1 MEKVERQYKQ
11 LGAEERATIMLMQ
24 REGSGLREIG
34 RFLKRSPSTIS
45 RELARDLGAGT
56 SYVAS
61 LAGEQASRLRYKP
74 RKALKLVSGNPLFE
88 VVKGHLKKNWSPEQ
102 IAGTLKRMHPDE
114 PEQRVSHETIYLTLY
129 AMPRGEMRR
138 ELIACLRWSRDKRR
152 SKTRAP
158 DGRGH
163 IAEMQSIHLRP
174 PEVAD
179 RLIPGHW
186 EADMIKGAM
195 NRSSVGTLVERTTLM
210 VVLAKVPDGTA
221 QSALEGFSKALS
233 AIPPELRK
241 TFTYDQGRE
250 MSKHAQ
256 LTEQTGVAVYFC
268 DPHSPWQRGL
278 NENTNGLLRQYLP
291 KGADLSV
298 YTQEQLDAIAWS
310 LNTRPRKSLG
320 FRSPVE
326 VYSELL
332 LNMELAKTATK
343 H

>member
-1 MEKVERQYKQ
+1 MEKSEKHYKQ
-11 LGAEERATIMLMQ
+11 LSPEERATIMLMT
-24 REGSGLREIG
+24 REGKGVREVG
-34 RFLKRSPSTIS
+34 RFLNRSPSTIS
-45 RELARDLGAGT
+45 RETDRDFGVKT
-56 SYVAS
+56 DYDAS
-61 LAGEQASRLRYKP
+61 LAGAQASLLRIKP
-74 RKALKLVSGNPLFE
+74 RKGLKLVVGGALFGI
-88 VVKGHLKKNWSPEQ
+88 VVGHLKKKWSPEQ
-102 IAGTLKRMHPDE
+102 IAGTLKVLHPDQPSE
-114 PEQRVSHETIYLTLY
+114 RVSHETIYHTLY
-129 AMPRGEMRR
+129 AMPRGELRR

-186 EADMIKGAM
+186 EADMIKGTM

-210 VVLAKVPDGTA
+210 VVLAKMPDGTA
-221 QSALEGFSKALS
+221 QSALDGFCEALS
-233 AIPPELRK
+233 AIPLALRK

-256 LTEQTGVAVYFC
+256 LTERTGIAVYFC

-291 KGADLSV
+291 KGEDLSI
-298 YTQEQLDAIAWS
+298 YTQEQLDEIAWS

>member
-1 MEKVERQYKQ
+1 MEKREKRYKQ
-11 LGAEERATIMLMQ
+11 LNAEERATIMLMRQ
-24 REGSGLREIG
+24 EGSGLRAMG
-34 RFLKRSPSTIS
+34 RFLKRAPSTIS
-45 RELARDLGAGT
+45 RELARNSDCKSGYIASQAGA
-56 SYVAS
+56 
-61 LAGEQASRLRYKP
+61 QASRLRAKP
-74 RKALKLVSGNPLFE
+74 RKALKLVLGNALFE
-88 VVKGHLKKNWSPEQ
+88 TVVGYLKKNWSPEQ
-102 IAGTLKRMHPDE
+102 IAGTLQRMYPDN
-114 PEQRVSHETIYLTLY
+114 PQQRVSHETIYHTLY
-129 AMPRGEMRR
+129 AMPRGELRR

-158 DGRGH
+158 SGCGH
-163 IAEMQSIHLRP
+163 LMAMQSIHLRP

-210 VVLAKVPDGTA
+210 VVLAQMPDGTA
-221 QSALEGFSKALS
+221 QSALDGFSEALS

-256 LTEQTGVAVYFC
+256 LTERTGVAVYFC

-298 YTQEQLDAIAWS
+298 YTQEQLDGIAWS

-326 VYSELL
+326 VYTELL
-332 LNMELAKTATK
+332 HNMELAKIAIK

>member
-1 MEKVERQYKQ
+1 MERTEKRYKQ
-11 LGAEERATIMLMQ
+11 LSAEERATIMLMQ
-24 REGSGLREIG
+24 QGGSGLREMG

-45 RELARDLGAGT
+45 RELDRDWGDE
-56 SYVAS
+56 SDYIAS
-61 LAGEQASRLRYKP
+61 LAGKHASSLRCKP
-74 RKALKLVSGNPLFE
+74 RKALKLVVGNPLFE
-88 VVKGHLKKNWSPEQ
+88 IVKAHLHKKWSPEQ
-102 IAGTLKRMHPDE
+102 IAGTLKGMHPDQ
-114 PEQRVSHETIYLTLY
+114 PAQRVSHETIYHTLY
-129 AMPRGEMRR
+129 AMPRGELRR

-174 PEVAD
+174 PEVVD

-195 NRSSVGTLVERTTLM
+195 NRSSIGTLVERTTLM
-210 VVLAKVPDGTA
+210 VVLAKMPDGTA
-221 QSALEGFSKALS
+221 QSALDGFSEALS
-233 AIPPELRK
+233 AVPPEFRK

-256 LTEQTGVAVYFC
+256 LTERTGVAVYFC

-291 KGADLSV
+291 KGADLSA
-298 YTQEQLDAIAWS
+298 YTQEQLDEIAWS

-320 FRSPVE
+320 FRTPVA
-326 VYSELL
+326 VYNELL
-332 LNMELAKTATK
+332 LNMELAKSATK

>member
-1 MEKVERQYKQ
+1 MEKTEKLYKQ
-11 LGAEERATIMLMQ
+11 LSAEERATIMLMTRDGKSV
-24 REGSGLREIG
+24 REVG

-45 RELARDLGAGT
+45 RETDRDLGPESAYDAT
-56 SYVAS
+56 
-61 LAGEQASRLRYKP
+61 LAGEHASRLRIK
-74 RKALKLVSGNPLFE
+74 RRQALKLVVGGALFG
-88 VVKGHLKKNWSPEQ
+88 VVEEHLKKKWSPEQ
-102 IAGTLKRMHPDE
+102 IAGTLKGMHPNQ
-114 PEQRVSHETIYLTLY
+114 PSQRVSHETIYHTLY
-129 AMPRGEMRR
+129 AMPRGELRR

-186 EADMIKGAM
+186 EADLIKGAM

-210 VVLAKVPDGTA
+210 VVLAKMPDGTA
-221 QSALEGFSKALS
+221 QSALDGFSEALS
-233 AIPPELRK
+233 AIPRELRK

-256 LTEQTGVAVYFC
+256 LTERTGVAVYFC

-298 YTQEQLDAIAWS
+298 YTQEQLDEIAWS

>member
-1 MEKVERQYKQ
+1 MEKTEKQYKQ
-11 LGAEERATIMLMQ
+11 LSAEERATIMLMQ
-24 REGSGLREIG
+24 HAGGGLREMG

-45 RELARDLGAGT
+45 RELARDQGAESG
-56 SYVAS
+56 YVG
-61 LAGEQASRLRYKP
+61 LRAGEQARQLRFKS
-74 RKALKLVSGNPLFE
+74 RKALKLVVGSPLFDA
-88 VVKGHLKKNWSPEQ
+88 VKEQLKKKWSPEQ
-102 IAGTLKRMHPDE
+102 IAGTLKRMHPNQ
-114 PEQRVSHETIYLTLY
+114 PAQRVSHETIYHTLY
-129 AMPRGEMRR
+129 AMPRGELRR
-138 ELIACLRWSRDKRR
+138 ELIACLRWSRGQRR
-152 SKTRAP
+152 SKARAP
-158 DGRGH
+158 GGRGH
-163 IAEMQSIHLRP
+163 IAAMQSIHLRP

-186 EADMIKGAM
+186 EADLIKGAM
-195 NRSSVGTLVERTTLM
+195 NRSSVGTLVERTTRI
-210 VVLAKVPDGTA
+210 VVLAKMPDGTA
-221 QSALEGFSKALS
+221 QSALDGFSEALS
-233 AIPPELRK
+233 AIPAELRK

-256 LTEQTGVAVYFC
+256 LAERTGVAVYFC

-326 VYSELL
+326 VYTELL
-332 LNMELAKTATK
+332 HNMELAKAATK

>member
-1 MEKVERQYKQ
+1 M
-11 LGAEERATIMLMQ
+11 
-24 REGSGLREIG
+24 
-34 RFLKRSPSTIS
+34 
-45 RELARDLGAGT
+45 
-56 SYVAS
+56 
-61 LAGEQASRLRYKP
+61 
-74 RKALKLVSGNPLFE
+74 
-88 VVKGHLKKNWSPEQ
+88 
-102 IAGTLKRMHPDE
+102 
-114 PEQRVSHETIYLTLY
+114 SHETIYHTLY
-129 AMPRGEMRR
+129 AMPRGELRR

-174 PEVAD
+174 PEVED

-186 EADMIKGAM
+186 EADLIKGAM
-195 NRSSVGTLVERTTLM
+195 NRSSVGTLAERTTLM
-210 VVLAKVPDGTA
+210 VVLAKMPDGTA
-221 QSALEGFSKALS
+221 QSALDGFSEALS
-233 AIPPELRK
+233 AIPRELRK

-256 LTEQTGVAVYFC
+256 LTERTGVAVYFC

-298 YTQEQLDAIAWS
+298 YTQEQLDEIAWS

>member
-1 MEKVERQYKQ
+1 MEKPGKHYKQ
-11 LGAEERATIMLMQ
+11 LNAEERATIMLMK

-34 RFLKRSPSTIS
+34 RFLNRSPSTIS
-45 RELARDLGAGT
+45 NEIARDLGCQSG
-56 SYVAS
+56 YVAS
-61 LAGEQASRLRYKP
+61 LAGEQARRLRIKP
-74 RKALKLVSGNPLFE
+74 RRPLKLVEGNPLFE
-88 VVKGHLKKNWSPEQ
+88 VVKEHLKKKWSPEQ
-102 IAGTLKRMHPDE
+102 IAGTLKSMHPDQ
-114 PEQRVSHETIYLTLY
+114 PSQRVSHETIYHTLY
-129 AMPRGEMRR
+129 AMPRGELRR
-138 ELIACLRWSRDKRR
+138 ELIASLRWSRGKRR

-195 NRSSVGTLVERTTLM
+195 NRSSVGTLVERSTLM
-210 VVLAKVPDGTA
+210 VVLAKMADGTA
-221 QSALEGFSKALS
+221 QSALDGFSEALS

-250 MSKHAQ
+250 MSKHMQ
-256 LTEQTGVAVYFC
+256 LTERTGMAVYFC

-291 KGADLSV
+291 KGADLST
-298 YTQEQLDAIAWS
+298 YTQEQLDEIAWS

-320 FRSPVE
+320 FRTPVA
-326 VYSELL
+326 VYNELL
-332 LNMELAKTATK
+332 LNMELAKSATK

>member
-1 MEKVERQYKQ
+1 MERTKKQYKH
-11 LGAEERATIMLMQ
+11 LSAEERATIMLMQ
-24 REGSGLREIG
+24 GEKSGVREIG
-34 RFLKRSPSTIS
+34 RYLNRSASTIS
-45 RELARDLGAGT
+45 RELSRDLGTEACYT
-56 SYVAS
+56 AT
-61 LAGEQASRLRYKP
+61 LAGEQANILRLKH
-74 RKALKLVSGNPLFE
+74 RKKSKLEVGGILFNI
-88 VVKGHLKKNWSPEQ
+88 VKEHLKKKWSPEQ
-102 IAGTLKRMHPDE
+102 VTGILKRMHPDQ
-114 PEQRVSHETIYLTLY
+114 PEHHVSHETIYHTLY
-129 AMPRGEMRR
+129 AMPRGELRR

-152 SKTRAP
+152 SKTRAA

-174 PEVAD
+174 QEVTD

-186 EADMIKGAM
+186 EADMIKGPM

-221 QSALEGFSKALS
+221 QSALEGFSEALS

-256 LTEQTGVAVYFC
+256 LTERTGVAVYFC

-291 KGADLSV
+291 KGVDLSV
-298 YTQEQLDAIAWS
+298 YSQAQLDEIALS

-320 FRSPVE
+320 FRTPLE
-326 VYSELL
+326 VYTELL
-332 LNMELAKTATK
+332 HNMELAKSATI

>member
-1 MEKVERQYKQ
+1 MEKSKKHYTQ
-11 LGAEERATIMLMQ
+11 LNAEERATIMLMRQ
-24 REGSGLREIG
+24 ESKGVREIG
-34 RFLKRSPSTIS
+34 RLLNRSPSTIS
-45 RELARDLGAGT
+45 RELDRDLVFESG
-56 SYVAS
+56 YVAS
-61 LAGEQASRLRYKP
+61 LAGDQARNLRIKP
-74 RKALKLVSGNPLFE
+74 RKELKLIVGGALFG
-88 VVKGHLKKNWSPEQ
+88 VVVGHLKKKWSPEQ
-102 IAGTLKRMHPDE
+102 IAGTLKDMHPDE
-114 PEQRVSHETIYLTLY
+114 PSQRVSHETIYHTLY
-129 AMPRGEMRR
+129 AMPRGELRR

-210 VVLAKVPDGTA
+210 VVLAQMPDGTA
-221 QSALEGFSKALS
+221 QSALDGFSEALS
-233 AIPPELRK
+233 AIPPALRK

-256 LTEQTGVAVYFC
+256 LTERTGVAVYFC

-291 KGADLSV
+291 KGVDLSV
-298 YTQEQLDAIAWS
+298 YTQEQLDEIAWS

>member
-1 MEKVERQYKQ
+1 MEKTEKLYKQ
-11 LGAEERATIMLMQ
+11 LSAEERATIMLMTRDGKGV
-24 REGSGLREIG
+24 REVG

-45 RELARDLGAGT
+45 RETDRDLGSESG
-56 SYVAS
+56 YDAS
-61 LAGEQASRLRYKP
+61 LAGEQAIQLRVKP
-74 RKALKLVSGNPLFE
+74 RQTLKLMVGGKLFGI
-88 VVKGHLKKNWSPEQ
+88 VVGHLKKKWSPEQ
-102 IAGTLKRMHPDE
+102 IAGTLKSMYPDQ
-114 PEQRVSHETIYLTLY
+114 PCQRVSHETIYHTLY
-129 AMPRGEMRR
+129 AMPRGELRR

-163 IAEMQSIHLRP
+163 IAEMQSVHLRP
-174 PEVAD
+174 PEVSD

-186 EADMIKGAM
+186 EADLIKGAM

-210 VVLAKVPDGTA
+210 VVLAKMPDGTA
-221 QSALEGFSKALS
+221 QSALDGFSGALS
-233 AIPPELRK
+233 AIPAELRK
-241 TFTYDQGRE
+241 TLTYDQGRE

-256 LTEQTGVAVYFC
+256 LTERTGVAVYFC

-291 KGADLSV
+291 KGSDLSV
-298 YTQEQLDAIAWS
+298 YTQGQLDEIAWS

>member
-1 MEKVERQYKQ
+1 MEKVEKSNKH
-11 LGAEERATIMLMQ
+11 LSAEERATIMLMKRDGLGM
-24 REGSGLREIG
+24 RETA

-45 RELARDLGAGT
+45 RELGRDLCGET
-56 SYVAS
+56 DYVAS
-61 LAGEQASRLRYKP
+61 LAGDQALQRRIKP
-74 RKALKLVSGNPLFE
+74 RKTLKLEVGNPLFE
-88 VVKGHLKKNWSPEQ
+88 VVKTHLKKKWSPEQ
-102 IAGTLKRMHPDE
+102 IAGTLKTMYPDS
-114 PEQRVSHETIYLTLY
+114 PSQRVSHETIYHTLY
-129 AMPRGEMRR
+129 AMPRGELRR

-174 PEVAD
+174 QEVTD

-186 EADMIKGAM
+186 EADLIKGAM

-210 VVLAKVPDGTA
+210 VVLAKMFDGTA
-221 QSALEGFSKALS
+221 QSALDGFSEALS

-256 LTEQTGVAVYFC
+256 LTERTGVAVYFC

-278 NENTNGLLRQYLP
+278 NENINGLLRQYLP
-291 KGADLSV
+291 KGTDLSV
-298 YTQEQLDAIAWS
+298 YTQEQLDEIAWS

-320 FRSPVE
+320 FRTPAA
-326 VYSELL
+326 VYNELL
-332 LNMELAKTATK
+332 MNMELAKTATK

>member
-1 MEKVERQYKQ
+1 MEKAEKLYKQ
-11 LGAEERATIMLMQ
+11 LSAEERATIMLMT
-24 REGSGLREIG
+24 REGKGVREVG

-45 RELARDLGAGT
+45 RETDRDLGAG
-56 SYVAS
+56 SDYDAS
-61 LAGEQASRLRYKP
+61 LAGAQAIRLRAKP
-74 RKALKLVSGNPLFE
+74 RKELKLVVGGTLFG
-88 VVKGHLKKNWSPEQ
+88 VVEKHLKKKWSPEQ
-102 IAGTLKRMHPDE
+102 IAGTLKGMHPDQ
-114 PEQRVSHETIYLTLY
+114 PSNRVSHETIYHTLY
-129 AMPRGEMRR
+129 AMPRGELRR

-174 PEVAD
+174 HEVED

-186 EADMIKGAM
+186 EADLIKGAM

-210 VVLAKVPDGTA
+210 VVLAKMPDGTA
-221 QSALEGFSKALS
+221 QSALDGFSEALS

-256 LTEQTGVAVYFC
+256 LTERTGVAVYFC

-291 KGADLSV
+291 KGSDLSV
-298 YTQEQLDAIAWS
+298 YTQEQLDEIAWS

-332 LNMELAKTATK
+332 HNMELAKIATK

>member
-1 MEKVERQYKQ
+1 MEKTEQHYTP
-11 LGAEERATIMLMQ
+11 LDAEERATIMLMRQ
-24 REGSGLREIG
+24 ERKGAREIG
-34 RFLKRSPSTIS
+34 RFLNRSPGTIS
-45 RELARDLGAGT
+45 RELDRDLVSESG
-56 SYVAS
+56 YVAS
-61 LAGEQASRLRYKP
+61 LAGAQARRLRIKP
-74 RKALKLVSGNPLFE
+74 RKESKLAVGGLLFG
-88 VVKGHLKKNWSPEQ
+88 VVVDHLKKKWSPEQ
-102 IAGTLKRMHPDE
+102 ITGTLKGMHPDQ
-114 PEQRVSHETIYLTLY
+114 PAQRVSHETIYHTRY
-129 AMPRGEMRR
+129 AMPRGELRR

-158 DGRGH
+158 DSRGH
-163 IAEMQSIHLRP
+163 IAAMQSIHLRP

-179 RLIPGHW
+179 RVIPGHW

-210 VVLAKVPDGTA
+210 VVLAKMPDGTA
-221 QSALEGFSKALS
+221 QSALDGFSEALS

-250 MSKHAQ
+250 MRKHAQ
-256 LTEQTGVAVYFC
+256 LTERTGVAVYFC

-278 NENTNGLLRQYLP
+278 NEHTNGLLRQYLP
-291 KGADLSV
+291 KGTDLSI
-298 YTQEQLDAIAWS
+298 YTQVQLDEIAWR

-326 VYSELL
+326 VYSALL
-332 LNMELAKTATK
+332 HNMQTAKTATK

>member
-1 MEKVERQYKQ
+1 MEKIENFNKH
-11 LGAEERATIMLMQ
+11 LNAEERAMIMLMQ
-24 REGSGLREIG
+24 RDGSSPEDTA
-34 RFLKRSPSTIS
+34 RFLKRSKSTIS
-45 RELARDLGAGT
+45 RELGRNLGVGAD
-56 SYVAS
+56 YDAS
-61 LAGEQASRLRYKP
+61 LAGEQARQRRYKS
-74 RKALKLVSGNPLFE
+74 RKTLKLVPGNPLFE
-88 VVKGHLKKNWSPEQ
+88 VVKANLKKKWSPEQ
-102 IAGTLKRMHPDE
+102 IAGTLKVMYPDD
-114 PEQRVSHETIYLTLY
+114 PAQRVSHETIYHTLY
-129 AMPRGEMRR
+129 AMPRGELRR
-138 ELIACLRWSRDKRR
+138 ELITCLRWSRDKRR

-163 IAEMQSIHLRP
+163 IAEMQSIHMRP
-174 PEVAD
+174 QEVTD

-186 EADMIKGAM
+186 EADLIKGAM
-195 NRSSVGTLVERTTLM
+195 NRSSIGTLVERTTLM
-210 VVLAKVPDGTA
+210 VVLAKMFDGTA
-221 QSALEGFSKALS
+221 QSALDGFSEALS

-250 MSKHAQ
+250 MSKHVQ
-256 LTEQTGVAVYFC
+256 LTERAGVAVYFC

-291 KGADLSV
+291 KGSDLSV
-298 YTQEQLDAIAWS
+298 YTQEQLDEIAWS

-320 FRSPVE
+320 FRTPVE